1 MNSTATRPTVG
12 FIGVGLMGHGM
23 AKNIVTKGYRLVVL
37 GHRNREPVE
46 HLKTLGATEARTP
59 RELAAQCDI
68 VHLCVT
74 GSPQVEANLRGP
86 DGVIAGGRPG
96 LVVIDCSTSNPVSTL
111 ALGDELRAAG
121 MTLVDAPLSRTPVE
135 AEAGTLDT
143 MVGCDADTFARI
155 EPVLRC
161 WAGNV
166 VHLGPLGLGHKMK
179 LVNNF
184 VAMGYAALFSEALA
198 IARKAGLSVEQF
210 HSVIGS
216 GRMRS
221 GFYDTFIQWSL
232 VGNENAHRF
241 TISEEQ
247 LRRDGSRRR
256 RPEVRADAGRLHRPP
271 QRPAARGGR
280 TQADMTLDALAQR
293 AYRIR
298 RLALRMGEVQG
309 QGYIGQALGIADVL
323 AVAYRHAMKLRPD
336 DPHWEGRDRFL
347 LSQRPLRHRPL
358 RRADRGR
365 RHPRSE
371 LETYGSD
378 DSRLPMSG
386 MASYTP
392 GMEMSGGSLG
402 QGLSIA
408 VGMALG
414 LKRKGSG
421 RFVYNAHV
429 RRRARRGRRP
439 GRP

>member
-1 MNSTATRPTVG
+1 MNSTDKRPTVG

-23 AKNIVTKGYRLVVL
+23 AKNIVTKGYPLVVL

-46 HLKTLGATEARTP
+46 HLRSLGATEARSP

-241 TISEEQ
+241 TISNAHKDMRYLASMANEIGAVNNIQTLVKNSFAAMEAAG
-247 LRRDGSRRR
+247 DG
-256 RPEVRADAGRLHRPP
+256 PKYVPMLADFIAHLNGLP
-271 QRPAARGGR
+271 PAAAEREP
-280 TQADMTLDALAQR
+280 T
-293 AYRIR
+293 
-298 RLALRMGEVQG
+298 
-309 QGYIGQALGIADVL
+309 
-323 AVAYRHAMKLRPD
+323 
-336 DPHWEGRDRFL
+336 
-347 LSQRPLRHRPL
+347 
-358 RRADRGR
+358 
-365 RHPRSE
+365 
-371 LETYGSD
+371 
-378 DSRLPMSG
+378 
-386 MASYTP
+386 
-392 GMEMSGGSLG
+392 
-402 QGLSIA
+402 
-408 VGMALG
+408 
-414 LKRKGSG
+414 
-421 RFVYNAHV
+421 
-429 RRRARRGRRP
+429 
-439 GRP
+439 